1 LLFCVVNVKLTKLFE
16 DVIVSE
22 TIGIVNTI
30 GVERVKVDKEPK
42 ALELKSVLPKLQVR
56 HVSKAFQSNN
66 GGVYVLEDINL
77 EVGEGEFV
85 CIVGPSGCGKTTL
98 LNIVAGLEKADSGDV
113 WVNGSKINGAGTD
126 RVVIFQ
132 EAALFPWL
140 NVVKNV
146 EFGLKLKGISSSKR
160 RNTAI
165 EYLKMVHLSKFQN
178 AHIHELSGGMKQRV
192 AIARA
197 LAMNP
202 EMLLMDEPF
211 SALDAQT
218 RWILHYELQNIW
230 MKTKKTILFVTHNI
244 RESVCLADRIIIL
257 STSPGKIKKEF
268 HIDLPRPRDDN
279 DVNVADYSTKIMR
292 ELKTE
297 IDKVMKCEMDTD
309 SCIECDIKCT
319 TEGPEK
325 TDIGGGI

>member
-1 LLFCVVNVKLTKLFE
+1 M
-16 DVIVSE
+16 SE
-22 TIGIVNTI
+22 S
-30 GVERVKVDKEPK
+30 VEIENLIELDHEKVDS
-42 ALELKSVLPKLQVR
+42 ELATSQVNNVVRSDLCIR
-56 HVSKAFQSNN
+56 HVSKSFQSKN
-66 GGVYVLEDINL
+66 GSVYVLEDINL
-77 EVGEGEFV
+77 EIKQGEFV
-85 CIVGPSGCGKTTL
+85 CLVGPSGCGKTTL
-98 LNIVAGLEKADSGDV
+98 MNIVAGLEKADSGEV
-113 WVNGSKINGAGTD
+113 WANGRRVNCAGPD

-146 EFGLKLKGISSSKR
+146 EFGLKLKGINGKER
-160 RNTAI
+160 RNIAL
-165 EYLKMVHLSKFQN
+165 EYLKMVHLTKFQN
-178 AHIHELSGGMKQRV
+178 AHVHELSGGMKQRV

-218 RWILHYELQNIW
+218 RWILHFELQNIW

-244 RESVCLADRIIIL
+244 REAVCLADRIFIL
-257 STSPGKIKKEF
+257 STSPGRIKKEF
-268 HIDLPRPRDDN
+268 FVDLPRPRDDN
-279 DVNVADYSTKIMR
+279 DVNVAEYSTKIMK
-292 ELKTE
+292 ELKAE
-297 IDKVMKCEMDTD
+297 IDKVVKHEMDTD

-319 TEGPEK
+319 TEAPAK

>member
-1 LLFCVVNVKLTKLFE
+1 M
-16 DVIVSE
+16 SE
-22 TIGIVNTI
+22 SAGIENLI
-30 GVERVKVDKEPK
+30 ELDHEKVDS
-42 ALELKSVLPKLQVR
+42 ELATSQVNNVVRSDLCIR
-56 HVSKAFQSNN
+56 HVSKSFQSKN
-66 GGVYVLEDINL
+66 GSVYVLEDINL
-77 EVGEGEFV
+77 EIKQGEFV
-85 CIVGPSGCGKTTL
+85 CLVGPSGCGKTTL
-98 LNIVAGLEKADSGDV
+98 MNIVAGLEKADSGEV
-113 WVNGSKINGAGTD
+113 WANGRRVNCAGPD

-146 EFGLKLKGISSSKR
+146 EFGLKLKGINGKER
-160 RNTAI
+160 RNIAL
-165 EYLKMVHLSKFQN
+165 EYLKMVHLTKFQN
-178 AHIHELSGGMKQRV
+178 AHVHELSGGMKQRV

-218 RWILHYELQNIW
+218 RWILHFELQNIW

-244 RESVCLADRIIIL
+244 REAVCLADRIFIL
-257 STSPGKIKKEF
+257 STSPGRIKKEF
-268 HIDLPRPRDDN
+268 FVDLPRPRDDN
-279 DVNVADYSTKIMR
+279 DVNVAEYSTKIMK
-292 ELKTE
+292 ELKAE
-297 IDKVMKCEMDTD
+297 IDKVVKHEMDTD

-319 TEGPEK
+319 TEAPAK

>member
-1 LLFCVVNVKLTKLFE
+1 M
-16 DVIVSE
+16 SE
-22 TIGIVNTI
+22 SV
-30 GVERVKVDKEPK
+30 GVENL
-42 ALELKSVLPKLQVR
+42 LELDHVRVDNTPETPIENDLKSNLRIQ
-56 HVSKAFQSNN
+56 HVSKSFQSKN
-66 GGVYVLEDINL
+66 GSVYVLEDINL
-77 EVGEGEFV
+77 EIKQGEFV
-85 CIVGPSGCGKTTL
+85 CLVGPSGCGKTTL
-98 LNIVAGLEKADSGDV
+98 MNIVAGLERADAGEV
-113 WVNGSKINGAGTD
+113 WANGRRVTCAGPD

-146 EFGLKLKGISSSKR
+146 EFGLKLKGINGKER
-160 RNTAI
+160 RNIAL
-165 EYLKMVHLSKFQN
+165 EYLKMVHLTKFQN
-178 AHIHELSGGMKQRV
+178 AHVHELSGGMKQRV

-218 RWILHYELQNIW
+218 RWILHFELQNIW

-244 RESVCLADRIIIL
+244 REAVCLADRIFIL
-257 STSPGKIKKEF
+257 STSPGRIKKEF
-268 HIDLPRPRDDN
+268 FVDLPRPRDDN
-279 DVNVADYSTKIMR
+279 DVNVAEYSTKIMK
-292 ELKTE
+292 ELKAE
-297 IDKVMKCEMDTD
+297 IDKVVKHEMDTD

-319 TEGPEK
+319 TEAPTK

>member
-1 LLFCVVNVKLTKLFE
+1 MTE
-16 DVIVSE
+16 SA
-22 TIGIVNTI
+22 GIENLI
-30 GVERVKVDKEPK
+30 DIDHVKVDNEQQKSPK
-42 ALELKSVLPKLQVR
+42 GNGVWPKLRVQ
-56 HVSKAFQSNN
+56 HVSKSFQSNDRN
-66 GGVYVLEDINL
+66 FCVLEDINL
-77 EVGEGEFV
+77 EIQQGEFV

-98 LNIVAGLEKADSGDV
+98 LNIVAGLENADSGDV
-113 WVNGSKINGAGTD
+113 WADDHKINGAGSD

-146 EFGLKLKGISSSKR
+146 EFGLKLKGINGRER

-165 EYLKMVHLSKFQN
+165 EYLKMVHLSKFQH
-178 AHIHELSGGMKQRV
+178 AQVHELSGGMKQRV

-230 MKTKKTILFVTHNI
+230 LKTRKTILFVTHNI
-244 RESVCLADRIIIL
+244 REAVCLADRIIIL
-257 STSPGKIKKEF
+257 STAPGKIKKEF
-268 HIDLPRPRDDN
+268 LVELPRPRDDN
-279 DVNVADYSTKIMR
+279 DVNVAEYSTRIMK
-292 ELKTE
+292 ELKAE
-297 IDKVMKCEMDTD
+297 IDKVVKCEMDAD
-309 SCIECDIKCT
+309 SCVECDIKCT
-319 TEGPEK
+319 TERPAK

>member
-1 LLFCVVNVKLTKLFE
+1 MSCR
-16 DVIVSE
+16 
-22 TIGIVNTI
+22 TI
-30 GVERVKVDKEPK
+30 GVRE
-42 ALELKSVLPKLQVR
+42 
-56 HVSKAFQSNN
+56 
-66 GGVYVLEDINL
+66 VYLM
-77 EVGEGEFV
+77 
-85 CIVGPSGCGKTTL
+85 
-98 LNIVAGLEKADSGDV
+98 NIVAGLEKADSGEV
-113 WVNGSKINGAGTD
+113 WANGRRIQGAGPD

-140 NVVKNV
+140 NVIKNV
-146 EFGLKLKGISSSKR
+146 EFGLKLKGVNGRER
-160 RNTAI
+160 RNIAL

-178 AHIHELSGGMKQRV
+178 SHIHELSGGMKQRV

-244 RESVCLADRIIIL
+244 REAVCLADRIFIL

-268 HIDLPRPRDDN
+268 AIDLPRPRDDN
-279 DVNVADYSTKIMR
+279 DVNVAEYSTRIMQ

-297 IDKVMKCEMDTD
+297 IDKVVKCEMDAD
-309 SCIECDIKCT
+309 SCVECDIKCT
-319 TEGPEK
+319 SVEPAK